1 MRVNKLLLASLL
13 AFTASTAALAAD
25 APIFKAVQNN
35 SVQSIK
41 KQLNAGQN
49 PNIVNMQGHSPFILA
64 IREGNLEAANLI
76 AKSPKFNVN
85 HENSFGETPLMYAAI
100 SGNME
105 LAHYLI
111 KRGAKINKFGWTPLH
126 YAASTGKSDMAQLLL
141 SKGAIPNAPAPNG
154 ASPLIMAVKASNIQ
168 TVKVLLEAGADPKAI
183 DQSRKSALDYAKEKN
198 LKSIYELM
206 LQYDPRKGIK
216 PQK

>member
-25 APIFKAVQNN
+25 ATIFKAVENN

-41 KQLNAGQN
+41 KQLDAGQD

-111 KRGAKINKFGWTPLH
+111 KRGAKVNKFGWTPLH